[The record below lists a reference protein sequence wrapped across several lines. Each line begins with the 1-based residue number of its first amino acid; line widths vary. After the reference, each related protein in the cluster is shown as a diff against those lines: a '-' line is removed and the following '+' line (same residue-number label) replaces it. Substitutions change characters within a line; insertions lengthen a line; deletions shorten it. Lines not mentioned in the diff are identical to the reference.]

1 MYALTGTFFLV
12 EENYEVS
19 FLNGLQYYLIS
30 CNECTVFTIL

>member
-19 FLNGLQYYLIS
+19 FLNGLSVLSYF
-30 CNECTVFTIL
+30 V